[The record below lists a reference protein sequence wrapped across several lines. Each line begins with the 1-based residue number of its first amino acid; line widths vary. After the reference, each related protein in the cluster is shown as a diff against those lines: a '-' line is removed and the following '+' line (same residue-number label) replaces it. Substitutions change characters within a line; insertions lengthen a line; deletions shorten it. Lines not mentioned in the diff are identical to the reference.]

1 MKEIKRGEIYYA
13 NLSPVIGCE
22 QDGIRPVIILQNDVG
37 NKYSPTTIVA
47 PITSKRTKII
57 FTTHIGIQTEGLEKD
72 SMVLLEQIR
81 TVDKKRLEYIIGNA
95 DTRPLEKITR
105 AIAVSCGIL
114 DKQEENLW
122 KKKKT

>member
-22 QDGIRPVIILQNDVG
+22 QDGIRPVIVLQNDVG

-57 FTTHIGIQTEGLEKD
+57 FPTHIGIQTEGLEKD

-81 TVDKKRLEYIIGNA
+81 TVDKKRLEDFIGKA
-95 DTRPLEKITR
+95 DTRTLKKITR
-105 AIAVSCGIL
+105 AIAGSCGIL